1 MSMIEVGIDSGFVE
15 MDEGLLIIYPKRVM
29 NTAMLHQTIE
39 EAINEGFCPQSEVT
53 YNKPIIMKKSNI
65 IDMTEV
71 VVKLFALSSR
81 YGVNLKLQTFTE
93 NGTVEIH
100 FIYKNVSVTK
110 NFDIDLLCA
119 MEKDYLTGWFEG
131 TLQKIDEKENVKDA
145 SR

>member
-53 YNKPIIMKKSNI
+53 YNKPIIMKKSNT

-71 VVKLFALSSR
+71 VVKLFASS
-81 YGVNLKLQTFTE
+81 LPCPDT
-93 NGTVEIH
+93 TVV
-100 FIYKNVSVTK
+100 FIIIFFIEDGSELY
-110 NFDIDLLCA
+110 ILL
-119 MEKDYLTGWFEG
+119 LT
-131 TLQKIDEKENVKDA
+131 
-145 SR
+145 